1 VARHGTIAGTH
12 VRLRAVKPP
21 IWIGLNSREPKA
33 SAAVGQR
40 VCSILCLIGR
50 RNFHILAT
58 DYTIL
63 VHLPQ
68 EGSFLSDEL
77 LKWRSEF
84 PILEKTVYLISHSLG
99 AMPKATYERL
109 HDYAD
114 TWATRGVRAWAEG
127 WWDMPVTVGDEVGRI
142 IGADPGTVVMHQNVS
157 VCQSL
162 ILSCV
167 EPTPERNKI
176 VYSELNFPSV
186 MYVYEAHARDG
197 KLRIEIVK
205 SDDGIT
211 VPLERLLAAID
222 ETTLLVP
229 FSHVLFKSAF
239 LQDANAII
247 KRAHEV
253 GAMVVLDTYQ
263 SAGTVPFSVKELDA
277 DFATGGSVKWL
288 CGGPGA
294 GYLYVRPDLQMKLE
308 PKTTGWM
315 AHEEPFSFDT
325 NLRYAPNITRFLHGS
340 PAIPALYAAQSGYKI
355 INAIG
360 VEKIREKSM
369 RQTSYLIDLA
379 EEAGFRVTSPRE
391 PERRAGTVTVAHDH
405 AGAITKE
412 LIRREFIVD
421 YRPGA
426 GVRISPHFYTTDEEL
441 ELVIAEMK
449 KIAESDAYREHEAA
463 GAAF

>member
-1 VARHGTIAGTH
+1 M
-12 VRLRAVKPP
+12 
-21 IWIGLNSREPKA
+21 
-33 SAAVGQR
+33 
-40 VCSILCLIGR
+40 
-50 RNFHILAT
+50 
-58 DYTIL
+58 
-63 VHLPQ
+63 
-68 EGSFLSDEL
+68 SDDL

-84 PILEKTVYLISHSLG
+84 PILDKTVYLISHSLG

-114 TWATRGVRAWAEG
+114 AWATRGIRAWAEG
-127 WWDMPVTVGDEVGRI
+127 WWEMPVSVGNEVAQI

-162 ILSCV
+162 VLSCL
-167 EPTPERNKI
+167 EPTPQRNKI

-197 KLRIEIVK
+197 KLKIEIVE

-211 VPLERLLAAID
+211 VPLERMLAAID

-239 LQDANAII
+239 LQDAKAII
-247 KRAHEV
+247 DRAHEV

-263 SAGTVPFSVKELDA
+263 SAGTIPFSVKELNT

-294 GYLYVRPDLQMKLE
+294 GYLYVRRDLQTKLE

-315 AHEEPFSFDT
+315 AHQEPFAFDT
-325 NLRYAPNITRFLHGS
+325 NMRYANNIWRFLHGS
-340 PAIPALYAAQSGYKI
+340 PAIPALYAAQSGYRI
-355 INAIG
+355 INEIG
-360 VEKIREKSM
+360 VDKIREKSM
-369 RQTSYLIDLA
+369 RQTSYLIELA
-379 EEAGFRVTSPRE
+379 EEAGFRVTSPKDVRQ
-391 PERRAGTVTVAHDH
+391 RAGTVTVAHEH
-405 AGAITKE
+405 AAAVAKE
-412 LIRREFIVD
+412 LIRREFIID

-426 GVRISPHFYTTDEEL
+426 GIRISPHFYTTDNEL
-441 ELVIAEMK
+441 ELVIEEMK
-449 KIAESDAYREHEAA
+449 KIGESESYREHGTA